1 MFSTDEISIQTINHL
16 GLVAGIIDDIG
27 LEQII
32 NDVVGSDP
40 RELITSGQVV
50 KGIILNGLGFTS
62 QPLYLFPK
70 FFEDKATEHLLGEGI
85 KAEYLND
92 DKIGRVMDKLY
103 EKGLS
108 SIFLMIALAVVQN
121 YQLLTNFSHLDSSSF
136 SVHGKYLINNLI
148 PSKLEVEQEEEK
160 SKDPAPITIT
170 KGYSRDHRPDLK
182 QFIIDLI
189 VSGDGGIP
197 LFLRVADGNEQDKV
211 VFGEIAVEYKSMIDF
226 ETMIVADSA
235 LYTAKN
241 LQLMSS
247 IKWLSRV
254 PLSLGKAKELV
265 NNVLE
270 KELSESSIK
279 GYLWKEELITYAEVK
294 QRWLLV
300 ESQKRKES
308 DLKKLSERIDKE
320 KEKASE
326 GLKSLMKEKF
336 TSMSAAM
343 EVANRFS
350 KSLKYHQLTNIQ
362 VQKIEVKNKKKQ
374 IEIKYK
380 LTTSLEINQDK
391 VDEKKRRA
399 GRFILAT
406 NELKESALSSDD
418 ILIKY
423 KEQQAAERG
432 FGFLKDPPTHLEFNS
447 RWKAGV
453 HSAPLFFA
461 DSVFLKSP
469 KRVATMAMC
478 FWVYVSWFILWDK
491 ESYVVA

>member
-1 MFSTDEISIQTINHL
+1 MLLSQEIEIKNINHL

-27 LEQII
+27 LETIL
-32 NDVVGSDP
+32 NEVVGEDP

-50 KGIILNGLGFTS
+50 KGMILNGLGMIS

-70 FFEDKATEHLLGEGI
+70 FFEDKPTEHLLGKEI

-92 DKIGRVMDKLY
+92 DKIGRVMEKLY
-103 EKGLS
+103 EKDAECTAAFQLEFNSSWVGSLS

-148 PSKLEVEQEEEK
+148 SSQQEEEK
-160 SKDPAPITIT
+160 SEEPAPITIT
-170 KGYSRDHRPDLK
+170 NGYSRDHRPDLK

-247 IKWLSRV
+247 LQWLSRV

-270 KELSESSIK
+270 KELTQSSIE
-279 GYLWKEELITYAEVK
+279 GYSWKEELITYAEI
-294 QRWLLV
+294 QPRWLLV
-300 ESQKRKES
+300 ESQKRQES
-308 DLKKLSERIDKE
+308 DLKKLSERIEKE
-320 KEKASE
+320 KEKVDKE
-326 GLKSLMKEKF
+326 LKSLMKDKF

-350 KSLKYHQLTNIQ
+350 QSLKYHQLTNIRGQ
-362 VQKIEVKNKKKQ
+362 NIEEKNQKKTR
-374 IEIKYK
+374 EIKDK
-380 LTTSLEINQDK
+380 LTTSLEIHQDK
-391 VDEKKRRA
+391 VEEKKRRA
-399 GRFILAT
+399 GRLILAT
-406 NELKESALSSDD
+406 NELKES
-418 ILIKY
+418 
-423 KEQQAAERG
+423 
-432 FGFLKDPPTHLEFNS
+432 
-447 RWKAGV
+447 
-453 HSAPLFFA
+453 
-461 DSVFLKSP
+461 
-469 KRVATMAMC
+469 
-478 FWVYVSWFILWDK
+478 
-491 ESYVVA
+491 